1 MIQVLL
7 AQYDA
12 IALTGPTAGGKS
24 ALAMQLAQHVP
35 LEIISMDSAQ
45 VYAGMNVG
53 TAKPSAG
60 ELAAVAH
67 HLINILDP
75 AQAYNAAEFARDA
88 LHLIPQIRAR
98 QRLPLIVG
106 GTMLYFK
113 ALTEGLSDLPVADQA
128 VRAQIEAE
136 AAECGWPAMHAQ
148 LQALDPHTAQRLA
161 PNDRQRIGRALEVI
175 RVSGTP
181 MSAHLARAPVAASP
195 RILHL
200 SVEPERETRWQRIET
215 RFDAMLA
222 QGLID
227 EVRALKARGDLH
239 AQLPAMRSVGYRQAW
254 EHLEGQFNL
263 AEMRER
269 GIAAT
274 RQLAKRQMT
283 WLRSM
288 PKRQLV
294 DDLNGLLGVLKD
306 Q

>member
-1 MIQVLL
+1 
-7 AQYDA
+7 
-12 IALTGPTAGGKS
+12 
-24 ALAMQLAQHVP
+24 
-35 LEIISMDSAQ
+35 
-45 VYAGMNVG
+45 
-53 TAKPSAG
+53 
-60 ELAAVAH
+60 
-67 HLINILDP
+67 
-75 AQAYNAAEFARDA
+75 
-88 LHLIPQIRAR
+88 
-98 QRLPLIVG
+98 
-106 GTMLYFK
+106 
-113 ALTEGLSDLPVADQA
+113 